1 MPSGVDLK
9 ADFDA
14 KPILGESYLDRFSDA
29 DFENH
34 SQSCSYFSSQVDSFQ
49 NRNWDKRK
57 SQFHSYVFKQ
67 CKFN

>member
-34 SQSCSYFSSQVDSFQ
+34 SQICCSDFSSQVEIFP
-49 NRNWDKRK
+49 K
-57 SQFHSYVFKQ
+57 
-67 CKFN
+67 